1 MVRLDRIDRICGYRR
16 CVAQARIEAPAA
28 GRQARIVVLSGP
40 VGAGKSTLGRALADR
55 YGAAHLRTL
64 DLLRDH
70 ARLHGDTLPSDRRA
84 LQDYGDLLD
93 RGTSGAWVARAVS
106 ALVAER
112 ADRPQLVIV
121 DAVRRI
127 SQIEALRAAFT
138 RVDHI
143 HVRASEPVLDQ
154 RYRRRGDSSGL
165 AELASY
171 AEVAQNRTES
181 EVNELAA
188 DADVDI
194 NTDHCDEKDVEI
206 RASAALR
213 LLPGRGQRLVDVLI
227 GGQYG
232 SEGKGNIAYYL
243 APEYDLLVRV
253 GGPNAGHKVPTSP
266 PYTHR
271 LLPSGTLANPRALLL
286 IGPGATLDTAVL
298 LKEISECHVEPG
310 RLSIDPQA
318 MIIESRDIEAER
330 GLVAGIGSTG
340 KGGGAA
346 AARRITGRYGADPP
360 VRLAKDTP
368 ELSAHIRPAA
378 EVLAEAYRSQHRIL
392 LEGTQGTGLSVFHG
406 SYPHVT
412 SRDTTTAGCLAEA
425 GIAWNRVRG
434 VIMVCRTYPIRVMN
448 PDEGTS
454 GPMKQELDWTEI
466 AGRSRIPAADLLE
479 AERGSVSG
487 TQRRVAEFDWEL
499 LRSAAE
505 VNGATE
511 IALTFAD
518 YLDQR
523 NQDARRYDQL
533 QPATILFIEE
543 IERVSGTP
551 VTLICTR
558 FNARSVI
565 DRRLH

>member
-1 MVRLDRIDRICGYRR
+1 M
-16 CVAQARIEAPAA
+16 A
-28 GRQARIVVLSGP
+28 
-40 VGAGKSTLGRALADR
+40 RALADS
-55 YGAAHLRTL
+55 YGAVHLRTL
-64 DLLRDH
+64 DLLRNH
-70 ARLHGDTLPSDRRA
+70 ARQHKVALPADRRA
-84 LQDYGDLLD
+84 LQDYGDQLD
-93 RGTSGAWVARAVS
+93 RETGGTWVAHDVS
-106 ALVAER
+106 AIVASLEN
-112 ADRPQLVIV
+112 APQLVIV
-121 DAVRRI
+121 DSVRQL
-127 SQIEALRAAFT
+127 SQIKALREAFT

-143 HVRASEPVLDQ
+143 HLRALERVLDD
-154 RYRRRGDSSGL
+154 RYRRRGESSGL
-165 AELASY
+165 AELTSY

-194 NTDHCDEKDVEI
+194 NTDHCDVKDVEI
-206 RASAALR
+206 RAAAALR
-213 LLPGRGQRLVDVLI
+213 LLPGRDQRLVDVLV

-243 APEYDLLVRV
+243 APEYDLLIRV
-253 GGPNAGHKVPTSP
+253 GGPNAGHKVPTNP

-271 LLPSGTLANPRALLL
+271 LLPSGSRANPKARLL
-286 IGPGATLDTAVL
+286 IGPGATLDISL
-298 LKEISECHVEPG
+298 LLREIRDCRVGPD

-318 MIIESRDIEAER
+318 MIIEDADIEAER

-346 AARRITGRYGADPP
+346 AARRIAGRHDADPP
-360 VRLAKDTP
+360 VRLAKDAP
-368 ELSAHIRPAA
+368 ELAAYIRPAA
-378 EVLAEAYRSQHRIL
+378 EVLDAAYRSGRRIL

-406 SYPHVT
+406 SYPYVT

-425 GIAWNRVRG
+425 GIAWNRVRS

-448 PDEGTS
+448 PAEGTS
-454 GPMKQELDWTEI
+454 GPMKQELTWDEI
-466 AGRSRIPAADLLE
+466 ARRSHMPAAELQE

-505 VNGATE
+505 LNGATE

-518 YLDQR
+518 YLDRR

-533 QPATILFIEE
+533 QPETILFIEE

-558 FNARSVI
+558 FDTRSVI
-565 DRRLH
+565 DRRHQ